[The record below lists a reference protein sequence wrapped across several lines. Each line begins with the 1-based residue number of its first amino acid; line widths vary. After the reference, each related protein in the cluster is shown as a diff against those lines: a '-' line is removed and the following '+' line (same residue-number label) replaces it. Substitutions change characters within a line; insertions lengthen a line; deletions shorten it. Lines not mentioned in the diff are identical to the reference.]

1 MKEIE
6 VYFVRHGETMYNL
19 MRKMQGWSDT
29 PLTERGIP
37 VLEATAQ
44 KLQNTH
50 FDAVYSSDL
59 KRAVDTAKIMLTANH
74 ATDTQ
79 IIESRNLR
87 EVFFGS
93 FEGENEEETWERVG
107 APYGIKTIAEFRDHY
122 SPDFLRDAT
131 KEADVRHLAENAQE
145 VKVRLQ
151 AGLQE
156 IYQASADH
164 SRILIATH
172 GGVIKDLVS
181 KNSPAGSPYHTQFP
195 KNGSVTKTRLTGQ
208 NIIIDDYNLLP

>member
-107 APYGIKTIAEFRDHY
+107 APMV
-122 SPDFLRDAT
+122 LR
-131 KEADVRHLAENAQE
+131 RSLNF
-145 VKVRLQ
+145 
-151 AGLQE
+151 G
-156 IYQASADH
+156 
-164 SRILIATH
+164 
-172 GGVIKDLVS
+172 
-181 KNSPAGSPYHTQFP
+181 
-195 KNGSVTKTRLTGQ
+195 
-208 NIIIDDYNLLP
+208 IIIHRISCVMPPKKPMYVIWQRMPRRSRCDCRRAYKRFIRPARTTHAFS